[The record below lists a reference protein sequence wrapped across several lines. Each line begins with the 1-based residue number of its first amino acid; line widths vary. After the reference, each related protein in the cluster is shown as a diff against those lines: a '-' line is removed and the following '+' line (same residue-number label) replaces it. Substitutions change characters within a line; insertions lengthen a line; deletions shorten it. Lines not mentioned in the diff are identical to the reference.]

1 MSNSNNGSSTT
12 VILVVVLLCVVVS
25 GIAGVLLYIFWPSPA
40 PAPAPAPI
48 PPPPMPQTIIPVPP
62 PSDPAPAPSSEDPT
76 APPPTDP
83 DKKKNVVVVGTY
95 RSEEHEHWRD
105 IYDPDKTLKPLGMKG
120 HRMQLSIRHPSDAGD
135 STFHSVYEKDGRI
148 RFKMDESQSGILD
161 LIKEA
166 CDGKVD
172 HIMVTVGLPKF
183 KKHPKE
189 NLLGTAEW
197 KKDWMSLCTD
207 VAEQLEGRCGL
218 VEIFGEPDLDW
229 LKTHYSH
236 AGAEKIADAVG
247 IAIEIFRAAGHR
259 MVGGPGIGNPE
270 KAWTDAFLKGVKPF
284 KPDFVSYHCFMNMV
298 DATPIKG
305 PGIKDVRS
313 VHDALLDKMNRAG
326 IPKSTPIILSE
337 YGFQEP
343 DFNKAIDVNKHTMIN
358 YKNGARSLESWALVH
373 DLPRLSHVYVAQG
386 VGQAYFN
393 PVVIPGFKPWS
404 FSMYPM
410 VVWDPKDGH
419 GYRASYWA
427 WAMLMRIVNSGK
439 PWTFMRD
446 VNDVTGVGVDD
457 KSMSIAWNRSGR
469 ALENE
474 KSIDAGGAGQYRK
487 IDSKTFPH
495 DFKNPDSIVKE
506 VSRAKEPP
514 VEKLEDI
521 KALENEGVLFYEKD
535 NRTAI

>member
-1 MSNSNNGSSTT
+1 MSNSNNGSSTA
-12 VILVVVLLCVVVS
+12 VILVVFLLCIVVS
-25 GIAGVLLYIFWPSPA
+25 GIAGVLLYIFWPS

-62 PSDPAPAPSSEDPT
+62 PSPPPSGDEDPAV
-76 APPPTDP
+76 PPPSDP
-83 DKKKNVVVVGTY
+83 EKKNVVVVGTY

-135 STFHSVYEKDGRI
+135 SEFHSVYEKDGRI
-148 RFKMDESQSGILD
+148 RFKMDGSQSGILD

-166 CDGKVD
+166 CGGKVD

-189 NLLGTAEW
+189 NLLGTVEW

-207 VAEQLEGRCGL
+207 VAEQLKGRCGI
-218 VEIFGEPDLDW
+218 VEIFGEPDLEW
-229 LKTHYSH
+229 LKPHYSH
-236 AGAEKIADAVG
+236 SGAEKIADAVG

-259 MVGGPGIGNPE
+259 MVGGPGIGHSE
-270 KAWTDAFLKGVKPF
+270 KAWTDAFLKGIKPF
-284 KPDFVSYHCFMNMV
+284 KPDFVSYHHYLSMT

-305 PGIKDVRS
+305 PGIRDVRS
-313 VHDALLDKMNRAG
+313 VHNALLDKMDRAG

-358 YKNGARSLESWALVH
+358 YKNGGRSLESWALVH

-393 PVVIPGFKPWS
+393 PVIIPGFKPWS

-410 VVWDPKDGH
+410 VIWDPKDGH

-427 WAMLMRIVNSGK
+427 WAMLMRVVNSGK
-439 PWTFMRD
+439 PWTFNVD
-446 VNDVTGVGVDD
+446 GDGSGVGADD
-457 KSMSIAWNRSGR
+457 KSMAVMWNRSGR
-469 ALENE
+469 TLDKE
-474 KSIDAGGAGQYRK
+474 KSIGAGQYRR
-487 IDSKTFPH
+487 IDSNTFPH

-521 KALENEGVLFYEKD
+521 KTLENEAVLFYRKD
-535 NRTAI
+535 AS